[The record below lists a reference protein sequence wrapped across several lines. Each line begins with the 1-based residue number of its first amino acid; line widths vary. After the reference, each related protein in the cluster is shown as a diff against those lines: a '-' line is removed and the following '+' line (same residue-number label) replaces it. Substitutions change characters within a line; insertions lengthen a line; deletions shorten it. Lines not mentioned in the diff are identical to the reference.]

1 MHLAVGMRLR
11 GWSGR
16 LVMHGPDELL
26 AGLRR
31 GEDGAFRQ
39 VVEAEIDGLYAL
51 ALGVLGNNE
60 DAEDACQEV
69 LLKLL
74 RFAPRLSPGTSLRAW
89 LRRVCLNHCLD
100 QCRRR
105 RPIRPVELVE
115 SASLRNPSAMPQHRA
130 EEAELRSALRR
141 ALAQLSER
149 QRVVFVLRH
158 FGGCPLKEI
167 AEQLQCAEG
176 TVKVHLSR
184 AVSKLRFLLS
194 DLRDGREV

>member
-1 MHLAVGMRLR
+1 MHHAGGARLW

-16 LVMHGPDELL
+16 LVMRDPDGLL
-26 AGLRR
+26 AALRR
-31 GEDGAFRQ
+31 GDDGAFRQ
-39 VVEAEIDGLYAL
+39 VAEAEIDGLYAL
-51 ALGVLGNNE
+51 ALSVLGSRE

-74 RFAPRLSPGTSLRAW
+74 RFAPRLSPGTPLRAW

-105 RPIRPVELVE
+105 RPIRRVALLE
-115 SASLRNPSAMPQHRA
+115 SASLRDPSATPQQRA
-130 EEAELRSALRR
+130 EEAELQSALWR
-141 ALAQLSER
+141 ALAQLPER
-149 QRVVFVLRH
+149 QRAVFVLRH

-176 TVKVHLSR
+176 SVKAHLSR
-184 AVSKLRFLLS
+184 AVSKLRVSLS

>member
-1 MHLAVGMRLR
+1 
-11 GWSGR
+11 
-16 LVMHGPDELL
+16 MHGPDELL

-31 GEDGAFRQ
+31 GEDGAFRR
-39 VVEAEIDGLYAL
+39 VMEAEIDGLYAL
-51 ALGVLGNNE
+51 ALGVLANNE

-105 RPIRPVELVE
+105 RPIRRAELLE
-115 SASLRNPSAMPQHRA
+115 SASLRNPSATPQHRA
-130 EEAELRSALRR
+130 EEAELRLELRR
-141 ALAQLSER
+141 ALARLPER
-149 QRVVFVLRH
+149 QRAVFVLRH
-158 FGGCPLKEI
+158 FGGCSLKEI

-176 TVKVHLSR
+176 SVKAHLSR
-184 AVSKLRFLLS
+184 AVSKLRVLLN
-194 DLRDGREV
+194 DLRDEREV